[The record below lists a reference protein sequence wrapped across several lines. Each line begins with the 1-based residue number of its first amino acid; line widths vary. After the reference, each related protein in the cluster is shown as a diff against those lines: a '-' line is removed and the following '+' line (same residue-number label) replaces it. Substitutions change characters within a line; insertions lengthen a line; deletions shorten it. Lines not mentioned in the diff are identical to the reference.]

1 MRTVSLSLSL
11 KKERKR
17 EKEEERERKRSRREG
32 GGSVIKVIQIA
43 DYASLFNERR
53 VSRIFTAR
61 NGSWRLAGSKG
72 G

>member
-1 MRTVSLSLSL
+1 MR
-11 KKERKR
+11 KRARERENKERVRRSRKG
-17 EKEEERERKRSRREG
+17 EEEVETRG
-32 GGSVIKVIQIA
+32 DGSVIKVIQIA

>member
-1 MRTVSLSLSL
+1 MR
-11 KKERKR
+11 KRAR
-17 EKEEERERKRSRREG
+17 EKENKERVRRSRKGEEEVETRG
-32 GGSVIKVIQIA
+32 DGSVIKVIQIA

>member
-1 MRTVSLSLSL
+1 MRAKAS
-11 KKERKR
+11 
-17 EKEEERERKRSRREG
+17 ERERKKGVRRRKGEEEVETRG

>member
-1 MRTVSLSLSL
+1 MAYAKAS
-11 KKERKR
+11 
-17 EKEEERERKRSRREG
+17 ERERENKERVRRSRKGEEEVETRG
-32 GGSVIKVIQIA
+32 DGSVIKVIQIA

>member
-1 MRTVSLSLSL
+1 M
-11 KKERKR
+11 RKR
-17 EKEEERERKRSRREG
+17 ARERERENKERVRRSRKGEEEVETRG
-32 GGSVIKVIQIA
+32 DGSVIKVIQIA
-43 DYASLFNERR
+43 DYVSLFNERR

>member
-1 MRTVSLSLSL
+1 MR
-11 KKERKR
+11 KRARDRERENKERVRRSRKG
-17 EKEEERERKRSRREG
+17 EEEVETRG
-32 GGSVIKVIQIA
+32 DGSVIKVIQIA

>member
-1 MRTVSLSLSL
+1 M
-11 KKERKR
+11 RKR
-17 EKEEERERKRSRREG
+17 ARERERENKERVRRSRKGEEEVETRG
-32 GGSVIKVIQIA
+32 DGSVIKVIQIA

>member
-1 MRTVSLSLSL
+1 MR
-11 KKERKR
+11 KNERARERRKEEVRRRKR
-17 EKEEERERKRSRREG
+17 EEEVEKRE